1 MKNITIKEA
10 VYWIAQAWDEAN
22 VNSLAKSWKKLL
34 ISANNS
40 LPDSTANVTSL
51 DAAVS
56 NRDEALD
63 DITEFDDLF
72 QKMGFNQGD
81 ENWLSP
87 QDWLQED
94 ASDPGYQLMT
104 DDEIVTTVLNEQ
116 DDTDS
121 EGQREGDGHYRAVRS
136 LGGGGAL
143 S

>member
-1 MKNITIKEA
+1 M
-10 VYWIAQAWDEAN
+10 
-22 VNSLAKSWKKLL
+22 L

-104 DDEIVTTVLNEQ
+104 DDEIVLILGKVCW
-116 DDTDS
+116 
-121 EGQREGDGHYRAVRS
+121 YS
-136 LGGGGAL
+136 LRQKCRNKFESSHKFA
-143 S
+143 